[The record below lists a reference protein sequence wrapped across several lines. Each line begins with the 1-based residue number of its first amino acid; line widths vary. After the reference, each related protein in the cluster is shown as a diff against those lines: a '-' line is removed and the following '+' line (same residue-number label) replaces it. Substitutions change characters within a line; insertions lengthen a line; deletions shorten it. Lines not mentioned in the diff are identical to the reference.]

1 MTVQLPKKIET
12 WVEEQISS
20 GAYSSRDE
28 LILAGLE
35 LLQREQQALMADLEL
50 GFADLEVGRFQ
61 KFDSR
66 EAFKSEILQRVK
78 TRPRT

>member
-1 MTVQLPKKIET
+1 MTIQLPKKIET
-12 WVEEQISS
+12 WVEEQVSS

-35 LLQREQQALMADLEL
+35 LLQREQQAFMADLEL
-50 GFADLEVGRFQ
+50 GFSDFEAGRFQ
-61 KFDSR
+61 TFDSR

-78 TRPRT
+78 TRPRI